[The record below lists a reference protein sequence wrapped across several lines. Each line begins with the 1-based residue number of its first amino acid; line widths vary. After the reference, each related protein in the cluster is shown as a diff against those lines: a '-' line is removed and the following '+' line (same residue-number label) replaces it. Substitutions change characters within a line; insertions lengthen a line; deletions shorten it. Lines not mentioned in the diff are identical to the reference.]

1 MKEKGIKAI
10 KKFRRKYYDTHAL
23 NYNKEWWNSEEALD
37 EFDGFKK
44 LVQIQPNDIVLE
56 IATGTG
62 TFLIEMAK
70 LGATLK

>member
-1 MKEKGIKAI
+1 
-10 KKFRRKYYDTHAL
+10 
-23 NYNKEWWNSEEALD
+23 LD